1 MEFWRVDGTH
11 LNCSTFDELSAHNH
25 SLSFQYEMLTGNLPF
40 HGTNRQ
46 DTMNQILKTKLG
58 MPENLSP
65 EAQSLLRA
73 LFKRNPQNRLGAGP
87 HGIED
92 VKRHEF
98 FATIDWD
105 ALKEKKVRPPF
116 IPAVSRADDTF
127 YFDSDYTNR
136 DPHDSPSIPVSASA
150 HEIFRGFSFV
160 APCLLDEPGACGNIN
175 NNDRQS
181 FHTYD
186 IPGVQPNPIYDDYQL
201 KEVLGK
207 GTFSVCKLCEHKT
220 TKKQY
225 AVKIIDKS
233 KHDCREEV
241 GKRYLVVSI
250 NH

>member
-1 MEFWRVDGTH
+1 
-11 LNCSTFDELSAHNH
+11 
-25 SLSFQYEMLTGNLPF
+25 MLTGNLPF

-73 LFKRNPQNRLGAGP
+73 LFKRNPQNRLGAGAN
-87 HGIED
+87 GIED
-92 VKRHEF
+92 IKRHEF
-98 FATIDWD
+98 FATIDWN
-105 ALKEKKVRPPF
+105 ALLGKKVRPPF

-160 APCLLDEPGACGNIN
+160 APCLLDEDQAGGGGIASNIN

-181 FHTYD
+181 PFHTYD
-186 IPGVQPNPIYDDYQL
+186 IPGVQPHSIHEEYQL

-207 GTFSVCKLCEHKT
+207 GTFSICKLCEHKT
-220 TKKQY
+220 TRKQY

-233 KHDCREEV
+233 RHDCREEV
-241 GKRYLVVSI
+241 SKAI
-250 NH
+250 

>member
-1 MEFWRVDGTH
+1 
-11 LNCSTFDELSAHNH
+11 
-25 SLSFQYEMLTGNLPF
+25 MLTGNLPF

-73 LFKRNPQNRLGAGP
+73 LFKRNPQNRLGAGAN
-87 HGIED
+87 GIED

-105 ALKEKKVRPPF
+105 ALMEKKVRPPF

-160 APCLLDEPGACGNIN
+160 APCLLDEQAVGGAGNIN
-175 NNDRQS
+175 NNERPFQ
-181 FHTYD
+181 TYD
-186 IPGVQPNPIYDDYQL
+186 IPGVQPHSIHDEYQL

-207 GTFSVCKLCEHKT
+207 GTFSICKLCEHKT

-233 KHDCREEV
+233 RHDCREEV
-241 GKRYLVVSI
+241 RLIIKLLFI
-250 NH
+250 QT

>member
-1 MEFWRVDGTH
+1 
-11 LNCSTFDELSAHNH
+11 
-25 SLSFQYEMLTGNLPF
+25 MLTGNLPF

-73 LFKRNPQNRLGAGP
+73 LFKRNPQNRLGAGAN
-87 HGIED
+87 GIED

-98 FATIDWD
+98 FATIDWA
-105 ALKEKKVRPPF
+105 ALMEKRVRPPF
-116 IPAVSRADDTF
+116 IPAVARADDTF

-160 APCLLDEPGACGNIN
+160 APSLFDEQAGAVNIN
-175 NNDRQS
+175 NNERQSS

-186 IPGVQPNPIYDDYQL
+186 IPGVQPHSIHEEYQL

-241 GKRYLVVSI
+241 NLI
-250 NH
+250 